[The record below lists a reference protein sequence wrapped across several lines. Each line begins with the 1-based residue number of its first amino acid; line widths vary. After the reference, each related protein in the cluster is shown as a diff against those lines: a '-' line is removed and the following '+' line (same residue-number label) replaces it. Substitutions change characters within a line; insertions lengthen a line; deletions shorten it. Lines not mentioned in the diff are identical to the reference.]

1 MALNKPWRHDLNADT
16 RPLAY
21 PSGRMV
27 VDHLYRNPYAEVR
40 LWFSDRG
47 GHARRRLAAAQ
58 QLASIYR
65 VQTRRVL
72 DGPAAVHPDW
82 LTVYGAPDDVA
93 RFAAALPAA
102 LAAIEAAATTYS
114 RSIGSWVRGTTDG
127 EDCAAGAGSLAALQR
142 ACRREFLR
150 HLPLALCVALH
161 PRTDTDDGQDD
172 RYVPP
177 PHDGVHAASAAAAAM
192 AQHIAG
198 WDDPAREAELHAH
211 AAHMAPD
218 GTVATP
224 PRTTP
229 TLPAPVPV
237 TIRPAA
243 DPGYQ
248 PSLFGTA
255 A

>member
-1 MALNKPWRHDLNADT
+1 
-16 RPLAY
+16 
-21 PSGRMV
+21 MV
-27 VDHLYRNPYAEVR
+27 VDHLYHRPHAEIR
-40 LWFSDRG
+40 MWFSDRG
-47 GHARRRLAAAQ
+47 RHARRRRAAAQ

-82 LTVYGAPDDVA
+82 LTIYGAPDDVA
-93 RFAAALPAA
+93 RFAAALPTA

-114 RSIGSWVRGTTDG
+114 RSIGSWVRDTSDG

-150 HLPLALCVALH
+150 HLPLALCVAHYPH
-161 PRTDTDDGQDD
+161 PDTDDGQDEK
-172 RYVPP
+172 YVPR
-177 PHDGVHAASAAAAAM
+177 PHDGVHAASAAAATLVPHVAS
-192 AQHIAG
+192 

-218 GTVATP
+218 GTVSG
-224 PRTTP
+224 P
-229 TLPAPVPV
+229 TRPAPALP
-237 TIRPAA
+237 TPLPIPLHSTAQRAH
-243 DPGYQ
+243 Q
-248 PSLFGTA
+248 PSLFDTA